1 MKTEEEL
8 NIIGFGMLPCLHC
21 GEVIKMD
28 GEIHLCDAPKEE
40 WLNNQKIAVME
51 MFNGDLWD
59 LKNKNMIKKKQED
72 EE

>member
-1 MKTEEEL
+1 MKQEL

-28 GEIHLCDAPKEE
+28 GEIHLCNAPKEE
-40 WLNNQKIAVME
+40 WLNNQEVAVME

-59 LKNKNMIKKKQED
+59 MKNKKILKKKQED
-72 EE
+72 EK